1 MKGMLPAALAVASA
15 AMLAALLAG
24 GDAAGA
30 AFGLLAAAFPV
41 GLIALAL
48 VRRRR
53 LGRNALALAVLAV
66 LLVGSTAAMLAL
78 RGGGVDGPRLAGL
91 PLSLA
96 VLLGGIW
103 LVPLLLT
110 GLAHAL
116 TFDAGPSAPA
126 PPAPGRAGAGRRAP
140 WAAGPPAEPAP
151 ERPAA
156 GRRAPPQAR
165 LPDR

>member
-66 LLVGSTAAMLAL
+66 LLVGSTAAMLVL

-116 TFDAGPSAPA
+116 TFDAGPALPPA
-126 PPAPGRAGAGRRAP
+126 PPAPGRAGT
-140 WAAGPPAEPAP
+140 PAEPAP